1 MRRRLADERG
11 SALTLFAVIAPV
23 FILFLALALDVGNWF
38 THKRNLQNRADAA
51 ALAAGV
57 QYTTNENADLIAC
70 KNGEPGNTAGTDST
84 SWAKKYAG
92 DPGVAGS
99 LNTQVAN
106 QGSLSISVNSS
117 TFGGTDWS
125 DAAGNTGSPC
135 FFHPANASDFISP
148 KGGYWTDVKVKE
160 TNIPTL
166 FGAFGINVPAITAR
180 ARLEVRAIGSIN
192 PFGPT
197 IPFVGQ
203 SGDFVPC
210 AWARFVDYQGNPLPA
225 GQVGGTNP
233 LPLGLVSGETRE
245 WEATMPT
252 ISTSGQNVD
261 DIGVQAVLGFPQT
274 AGNCN
279 TPPNGNSATLPD
291 PGDPSF
297 DTGSD
302 GSVDWINV
310 YRPHKPVG
318 VKDFPAMSSV
328 WTTPSGC
335 STVGYVYSGTYPPT
349 SCAITVHGVFD
360 VGDQPG
366 SAGAATLYVNDSKT
380 GASVAMGPGAVVPGG
395 GPVDGDHE
403 WTANITLNPNA
414 TKPGS
419 TKSQDF
425 TEVGQHRFSF
435 CWVKTSGSL
444 NNQPP
449 KNVTCGGVQ
458 GRGKAGGGAFNCGT
472 GGANPVCTGYVEF
485 LDANDSANSG
495 VGTETWQQ
503 ATYLY
508 DPVYSDPL
516 TKVEIVNNAG
526 TPIFNSAQA
535 GVDSIG
541 GAGATI
547 RVEELG
553 LDTYRTTIIHDSVQG
568 SGNRTGSADCGQGGG
583 ASGLDGAIEMGCP
596 DQVQLNWRGSGPL
609 RTYSCAGGDAP
620 TASTTY
626 VAGHTETVGVLDCL
640 DDVTGNKTQKIRDG
654 MNNMCVEKNYA
665 NNPPTCTR
673 TLDCTTDLNH
683 WDSTKPADLQNISLS
698 DPRIRDV
705 FMAPFGLLEGSGHY
719 PVATLVAFYVTGWDG
734 QSNACTS
741 NEAIPRDYTGKG
753 TSVWGHYMTYVDLT
767 TGTNP
772 SSDPC
777 DLSASVILCK
787 PTLVR

>member
-70 KNGEPGNTAGTDST
+70 KNGDPGNTAGTDIT

-252 ISTSGQNVD
+252 ISTSAQNVD

-274 AGNCN
+274 A
-279 TPPNGNSATLPD
+279 
-291 PGDPSF
+291 
-297 DTGSD
+297 
-302 GSVDWINV
+302 
-310 YRPHKPVG
+310 RQ
-318 VKDFPAMSSV
+318 AMSAV
-328 WTTPSGC
+328 APMTPQG
-335 STVGYVYSGTYPPT
+335 PR
-349 SCAITVHGVFD
+349 
-360 VGDQPG
+360 PG
-366 SAGAATLYVNDSKT
+366 FGPIARDAQLTPEAALAAAL
-380 GASVAMGPGAVVPGG
+380 ASEPGARAAVIFLPSDQRLSPPQARRRQGFS
-395 GPVDGDHE
+395 GDE
-403 WTANITLNPNA
+403 QRLDDP
-414 TKPGS
+414 
-419 TKSQDF
+419 QRL
-425 TEVGQHRFSF
+425 QHR
-435 CWVKTSGSL
+435 
-444 NNQPP
+444 
-449 KNVTCGGVQ
+449 
-458 GRGKAGGGAFNCGT
+458 R
-472 GGANPVCTGYVEF
+472 
-485 LDANDSANSG
+485 
-495 VGTETWQQ
+495 
-503 ATYLY
+503 
-508 DPVYSDPL
+508 
-516 TKVEIVNNAG
+516 
-526 TPIFNSAQA
+526 
-535 GVDSIG
+535 
-541 GAGATI
+541 
-547 RVEELG
+547 
-553 LDTYRTTIIHDSVQG
+553 
-568 SGNRTGSADCGQGGG
+568 
-583 ASGLDGAIEMGCP
+583 
-596 DQVQLNWRGSGPL
+596 L
-609 RTYSCAGGDAP
+609 R
-620 TASTTY
+620 
-626 VAGHTETVGVLDCL
+626 LL
-640 DDVTGNKTQKIRDG
+640 RN
-654 MNNMCVEKNYA
+654 
-665 NNPPTCTR
+665 
-673 TLDCTTDLNH
+673 L
-683 WDSTKPADLQNISLS
+683 PADELRHHRSRRL
-698 DPRIRDV
+698 RR
-705 FMAPFGLLEGSGHY
+705 
-719 PVATLVAFYVTGWDG
+719 
-734 QSNACTS
+734 
-741 NEAIPRDYTGKG
+741 R
-753 TSVWGHYMTYVDLT
+753 
-767 TGTNP
+767 
-772 SSDPC
+772 
-777 DLSASVILCK
+777 
-787 PTLVR
+787 